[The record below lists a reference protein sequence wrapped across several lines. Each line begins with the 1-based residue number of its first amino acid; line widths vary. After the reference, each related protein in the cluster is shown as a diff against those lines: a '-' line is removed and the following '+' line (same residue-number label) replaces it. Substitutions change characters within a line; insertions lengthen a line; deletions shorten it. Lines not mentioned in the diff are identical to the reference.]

1 MRRIT
6 RWLNQHKNNEDGL
19 IAITVTILAAVMFVM
34 AAFSVDIGSAVA
46 ITRSAQNS
54 ADAAA
59 LAVATDCSRTG
70 APSSVTPY
78 LTTGQVPV
86 AMTPAC
92 NSGGTGAV
100 KVTVSRTKDWTFGK
114 LVGLGS
120 YTKTRSATAKWGA
133 LGEATGTFPITVAI
147 CGVQG
152 AVQGAII
159 TLYSDDVIGC
169 GNGPGQ
175 FGLVGNGC
183 SNQGITL
190 DANMNLTVAQG
201 NSLQQKTGCDAATF
215 NSQFLNKTV
224 LVPIWDSHVGTQYH
238 VVTFAQLTLTAWSA
252 NGNADS
258 GVPFVFDGVHALPPA
273 NKNPKNCPVQNGH
286 DDNSGACI
294 QGVLHGFTTQ
304 TGTLNPGIQC
314 FSNNIAC
321 FVYLD
326 H

>member
-1 MRRIT
+1 MRRMI
-6 RWLNQHKNNEDGL
+6 RWLSRHENDEGGL
-19 IAITVTILAAVMFVM
+19 IAITVTVLAAFMFVLV
-34 AAFSVDIGSAVA
+34 AFSVDIGSAVA
-46 ITRSAQNS
+46 ISRSAQNS

-59 LAVATDCSRTG
+59 LAIATDCSRG
-70 APSSVTPY
+70 AGATSPTPY
-78 LTTGQVPV
+78 LTNGQTGT
-86 AMTPAC
+86 ATGC
-92 NSGGTGAV
+92 GGGT
-100 KVTVSRTKDWTFGK
+100 VTATVRRTKDWTFGK

-133 LGEATGTFPITVAI
+133 LGEAIGIFPITVAI
-147 CGVQG
+147 CGVQD
-152 AVQGAII
+152 AVQGAVI

-175 FGLVGNGC
+175 FGFVANGC
-183 SNQGITL
+183 GQGSITL
-190 DANMNLTVAQG
+190 DANMNLTVGQG
-201 NSLQQKTGCDAATF
+201 NAFQTKTGCTAAQF
-215 NSQFLNKTV
+215 NALFLNKTV
-224 LVPIWDSHVGTQYH
+224 LVPIWDLHSGNQYH

-286 DDNSGACI
+286 DDSSGACI
-294 QGVLHGFTTQ
+294 QGVLKGFTTQ
-304 TGTLNPGIQC
+304 TGTLNPGIPC